1 MAFTH
6 LKVKSAKYQFTS
18 GGLGL
23 KNLVSFTS
31 LISTITRQKAVI
43 LYETQTADYL
53 TNPAY
58 VIIIYTLLPGKF
70 NTGRPTYPNHF

>member
-31 LISTITRQKAVI
+31 LISTITITAVI

-70 NTGRPTYPNHF
+70 NTGTYPNHF